1 MSELF
6 HIGKP
11 HDGMI
16 PHSGRYPYGSGDDP
30 YQRGG
35 DFYHE
40 VVKLRSKGFTDTEIV
55 ERLGLKSTGE
65 LRAKFTISK
74 DEFKAAQKSWAM
86 MLHDKG
92 LSNTAIAEKL
102 DVTEGTIRNYLDP
115 EYKETVSK
123 TKQVADL
130 LKQQIEKK
138 TYLDVGTGVE
148 KQIGESKEQL
158 KAAIHLLEEEGYK
171 KHYLQVE
178 QATNPGK
185 YTSVKVLTKGD
196 ISTKDVFANRDKIE
210 SITGVYDNGKL
221 LDVNT
226 KDPIRIDP
234 NKIQVVYAEDGGTH
248 KDGLIELR
256 PGVDYLSMG
265 NNTYGQVRIAVKGD
279 VYLKG
284 MAVYNPNL
292 PNGVDV
298 RFNTNKTKDVPLIN
312 PDNSKNQVL
321 KKMKD
326 DPDNPFGSTIRK
338 QFRYLDNNGKE
349 QLSAINVVNDEE
361 EWGKWSVNLASQFL
375 SKQNP
380 KVAERQLNIDLER
393 RKAEFDTINSVTNSA
408 IKKRL
413 LTSFADECDAAAV
426 NLKAAAFPRQSTK
439 VILPIDSLKETEVYA
454 PQLKNGEEVV
464 LIRYPH
470 GGIFE
475 IPRLIVNNK
484 NKEGKQVIGQAERAI
499 GINYK
504 VAEQLSGADF
514 DGDTVVVIPTNN
526 QKILSMKPLE
536 SLRDYDPKIVY
547 KAYPG
552 MVETKDGVNFNKQME
567 MGKVSNLITDMT
579 IKGASYS
586 DISKA
591 VKHSMT
597 IIDADKHNL
606 NWRQSAIDNDI
617 ALLKKTWQGGANKGA
632 STLISKAS
640 SRTDVPERKDRYTID
655 EKTGEKVYFETDKKK
670 KKKVENPDGT
680 FSWIETDIPVTQES
694 TKMAEVKDAF
704 ALSSGTDIENIFAK
718 YANSCKAL
726 GNEARK
732 EYISTPSQQYDR
744 GARKTYADEYKT
756 LQSKL
761 NQALL
766 NAPNERKAQL
776 MTDKI
781 VDEKVKANPDL
792 KKDKDAYSKIRT
804 QTLAAQRTYSG
815 AKKNLVDITD
825 REWEAIQ
832 AGAITQSMLDSIM
845 MNTDLDKLKERAI
858 PIESKTTMNAA
869 KIARAKSYYNQGYT
883 QAEIADALGV
893 SVSTVSKALKDI

>member
-1 MSELF
+1 MNELF
-6 HIGKP
+6 HEGRP
-11 HDGMI
+11 HDGPI
-16 PHSGRYPYGSGDDP
+16 PHSGRYPYGSGEDP

-40 VVKLRSKGFTDTEIV
+40 VIKLRKQGMSDPDIV
-55 ERLGLKSTGE
+55 KQLGLNSTVE

-74 DEFKAAQKSWAM
+74 DEYKAAQKSWAL

-102 DVTEGTIRNYLDP
+102 GVTEGTVRNYLDP
-115 EYKETVSK
+115 SYKETKSK
-123 TKQVADL
+123 TVKVAEL
-130 LKQQIEKK
+130 LKDSVEKK
-138 TYLDVGTGVE
+138 TYLDVGSGVE
-148 KQIGESKEQL
+148 RQIGESKEQL
-158 KAAIHLLEEEGYK
+158 KAAIQLLKEEGYK
-171 KHYLQVE
+171 IHYLNIE

-196 ISTKDVFANRDKIE
+196 VPYSEVKENRDKIE
-210 SITGVYDNGKL
+210 SITGVYDDGKL
-221 LDVNT
+221 LSVDT
-226 KDPIRIDP
+226 RDPVRIDP
-234 NKIQVVYAEDGGTH
+234 DKIMIRYAEDGGTH
-248 KDGLIELR
+248 KDGVIELR
-256 PGVDYLSMG
+256 PGVGYLSMG
-265 NNTYGQVRIAVKGD
+265 DNHYAQVRIAVKGD

-284 MAVYNPNL
+284 MAVYNPDL
-292 PNGVDV
+292 PKGVDV
-298 RFNTNKTKDVPLIN
+298 LFNTNKTKDVPMIN
-312 PDNSKNQVL
+312 PDNPKNQVL

-326 DPDNPFGSTIRK
+326 DPDNPFGSNIRK
-338 QFRYLDNNGKE
+338 QFDYTDKNGEKK
-349 QLSAINVVNDEE
+349 LSALNVVNDEE

-380 KVAERQLNIDLER
+380 KVAERQLNIDLDK
-393 RKAEFDTINSVTNSA
+393 RKTELETINSITVPA

-413 LTSFADECDAAAV
+413 LSSFADECDAAAV

-439 VILPIDSLKETEVYA
+439 VILPVDSLKETEVYA
-454 PQLKNGEEVV
+454 PQLRNGEEVV

-475 IPRLIVNNK
+475 IPRLTVNNK
-484 NKEGKQVIGQAERAI
+484 NKEAKQVIGQAERAI

-514 DGDTVVVIPTNN
+514 DGDTVVVIPTKN
-526 QKILSMKPLE
+526 QKILSKSQLE
-536 SLRDYDPKIVY
+536 SLKDYDPKIVY

-552 MVETKDGVNFNKQME
+552 MVETKDGKNFHKQME

-579 IKGASYS
+579 IKGASDA
-586 DISKA
+586 DIARA

-606 NWRQSAIDNDI
+606 NWKQSAIDNNI
-617 ALLKKTWQGGANKGA
+617 AELKRTYQGGANKGA

-640 SRTDVPERKDRYTID
+640 SRQDVNERKDRYNINP
-655 EKTGEKVYFETDKKK
+655 KTGEKEYIYTDKKK
-670 KKKVENPDGT
+670 KQKVENPDGT
-680 FSWIETDIPVTQES
+680 FSWIETDKYVQQES
-694 TKMAEVKDAF
+694 TKMAEAKDAF
-704 ALSSGTDIENIFAK
+704 SLSSGTEIEDIFAR

-726 GNEARK
+726 ANDARK
-732 EYISTPSQQYDR
+732 ELISTPSQKSNAS
-744 GARKTYADEYKT
+744 ARKTYATEYERLKT
-756 LQSKL
+756 DL
-761 NQALL
+761 NTALL

-792 KKDKDAYSKIRT
+792 KKDKEAYSKVKT

-815 AKKNLVDITD
+815 AKKNLVTIDD
-825 REWEAIQ
+825 KEWEAIQ
-832 AGAITQSMLDSIM
+832 AGAITQNMLDSIM
-845 MNTDLDKLKERAI
+845 MNTDLDALKARAI
-858 PIESKTTMNAA
+858 PREVTTTMNKA
-869 KIARAKSYYNQGYT
+869 KVSRAKSLYNQGYT

>member
-1 MSELF
+1 MNELF
-6 HIGKP
+6 HEGRP
-11 HDGMI
+11 HDGPI
-16 PHSGRYPYGSGDDP
+16 PHSGRYEWGSGEDP

-40 VVKLRSKGFTDTEIV
+40 VLDLRKKGFTDKEIV

-65 LRAKFTISK
+65 LRAKFTVSK
-74 DEFKAAQKSWAM
+74 DEYKAAQKSWAM
-86 MLHDKG
+86 MMHDKG
-92 LSNTAIAEKL
+92 MSNTAIAAKL
-102 DVTEGTIRNYLDP
+102 GVTEGTVRNYINP

-123 TKQVADL
+123 TQRVADL
-130 LKQQIEKK
+130 LKEAVDKK

-148 KQIGESKEQL
+148 RQIGESKEQL
-158 KAAIHLLEEEGYK
+158 KAAINLLEEEGYK
-171 KHYLQVE
+171 KHYIKVE

-185 YTSVKVLTKGD
+185 YTSIKVLTKDD
-196 ISTKDVFANRDKIE
+196 ISTKEVYANRDKIE
-210 SITGVYDNGKL
+210 SITGIYDDGKL
-221 LDVNT
+221 LTINT
-226 KDPIRIDP
+226 KDPVRIDP
-234 NKIQVVYAEDGGTH
+234 SKIQIRYAEDGGTH
-248 KDGLIELR
+248 KDGVIELR

-265 NNTYGQVRIAVKGD
+265 DNHYAQVRIAVKGD

-284 MAVYNPNL
+284 MAVYNPDL
-292 PNGVDV
+292 PKGVDV
-298 RFNTNKTKDVPLIN
+298 IFNTNKTKDVPMIN
-312 PDNSKNQVL
+312 PDNPKNQVL

-326 DPDNPFGSTIRK
+326 DPDNPFGSNIRK
-338 QFRYLDNNGKE
+338 QFEYTDKNGEKK
-349 QLSAINVVNDEE
+349 LSALNVVNDEE

-380 KVAERQLNIDLER
+380 KVAERQLDIDLER
-393 RKAEFDTINSVTNSA
+393 RKSELETINSVTNSA

-413 LTSFADECDAAAV
+413 LNSFADECDAAAV

-484 NKEGKQVIGQAERAI
+484 NKEGRQVIGNAERAI

-504 VAEQLSGADF
+504 TAEQLSGADF
-514 DGDTVVVIPTNN
+514 DGDTVVVIPTKN

-536 SLRDYDPKIVY
+536 SLKDYDPKIVY

-552 MVETKDGVNFNKQME
+552 MVETKDGVNFQKQME

-586 DISKA
+586 DISRA

-606 NWRQSAIDNDI
+606 NWKQSAIDNNI
-617 ALLKKTWQGGANKGA
+617 AELKRTWQGGANKGA
-632 STLISKAS
+632 STLISLAS
-640 SRTDVPERKDRYTID
+640 SREDVHERKQRFDID
-655 EKTGEKVYFETDKKK
+655 KETGEKIYYETGKKK

-680 FSWIETDIPVTQES
+680 YSWVDSDKYVTQES
-694 TKMAEVKDAF
+694 TKMAERKDAYE
-704 ALSSGTDIENIFAK
+704 LSSGTEIENIFAR
-718 YANSCKAL
+718 YANSCKTLA
-726 GNEARK
+726 NEARK
-732 EYISTPSQQYDR
+732 EFISTPSQKYDP
-744 GARKTYADEYKT
+744 GARKTYAPEYESLKT
-756 LQSKL
+756 KL
-761 NQALL
+761 NEALL

-792 KKDKDAYSKIRT
+792 KKDKEAYSKVRS
-804 QTLAAQRTYSG
+804 QTLAAQRTYSN
-815 AKKNLVDITD
+815 AKKSLVSITD

-832 AGAITQSMLDSIM
+832 AGAVTQNMLDSIM

-858 PIESKTTMNAA
+858 PRETKATMNAA
-869 KIARAKSYYNQGYT
+869 KIARAKSYYQQGYT
-883 QAEIADALGV
+883 QAEIAEALGV